1 MLQPLAAAPCP
12 RPGRFTDLPTLVAA
26 ARRREAWAWD
36 AIVARFSPTVSGVA
50 RRHRLGHADQ
60 DEVAQMTWIRLLG
73 AIDRIEE
80 PEALAGWLATTARRE
95 CLRLLASGRRE
106 VPVDEAPAVEDA
118 QAGAL
123 EEAAAAEERVR
134 ALRAAIGGLRDR
146 QRELVGLLLC
156 DPPLSYE
163 EVSRRLDMPVGSI
176 GPTRLRCIA
185 RLRRDEKLVAALA
198 A

>member
-1 MLQPLAAAPCP
+1 MLQSHAAPCP
-12 RPGRFTDLPTLVAA
+12 RPGRPADLSALVTA

-36 AIVARFSPTVSGVA
+36 AIVARFTPTVRGVA

-60 DEVAQMTWIRLLG
+60 DEVAQMTWMRLLG

-80 PEALAGWLATTARRE
+80 PEALGGWLATTARRE
-95 CLRLLASGRRE
+95 CLRVLAAGRRE
-106 VPVDEAPAVEDA
+106 VPVEEAPTMEDA
-118 QAGAL
+118 EAAAL
-123 EEAAAAEERVR
+123 EEAAAAEERR
-134 ALRAAIGGLRDR
+134 QALREAIGGLRAR

-163 EVSRRLDMPVGSI
+163 EVGRRLGMPVGSI
-176 GPTRLRCIA
+176 GPTRLRCIS
-185 RLRRDEKLVAALA
+185 RLRSDERLAAALA